1 MAGPTW
7 QGIYGRIEPLDDGT
21 SVIADDEYLRNSII
35 NPNEQIVEGFL
46 PNVMPQNFGEIF
58 ESIEAEILATEG
70 IEIDMIEDL
79 IAYMQTLE
87 E

>member
-7 QGIYGRIEPLDDGT
+7 QGIYGRTEPLDDGT
-21 SVIADDEYLRNSII
+21 TVIADDEYLRSSII
-35 NPNEQIVEGFL
+35 NPNAQIVEGYL
-46 PNVMPQNFGEIF
+46 PNLMPQNFGEIF
-58 ESIEAEILATEG
+58 DSIEAEILANEG
-70 IEIDMIEDL
+70 VEIDMIDDL